1 MACNRPEYD
10 RPWRFDPRDM
20 AVMAGWLAGA
30 ARRGYDAV
38 LGVCDDGTE
47 WVGVA
52 PPQLQPGGLWQIIPT
67 PRESGFVVLDQ
78 HGQPCFHSP
87 GIRAV
92 LHFVAPLPPG
102 TPEPQL
108 IHGGRVPSVLAGGDL
123 DPDWPDGTLDGEAT
137 APCRPTLH

>member
-1 MACNRPEYD
+1 MDSPTG
-10 RPWRFDPRDM
+10 RFGFGTDSHGRMPKGCGT
-20 AVMAGWLAGA
+20 VA

-52 PPQLQPGGLWQIIPT
+52 PPQVRPGDLWQIIPT
-67 PRESGFVVLDQ
+67 PSEGGFVVLDR
-78 HGQPCFHSP
+78 HGQPCFQSS

-102 TPEPQL
+102 TPEPRS
-108 IHGGRVPSVLAGGDL
+108 IPGERVPSIMPGD
-123 DPDWPDGTLDGEAT
+123 DPDQDFGEELSASGE
-137 APCRPTLH
+137 PTLH

>member
-1 MACNRPEYD
+1 MVRNRPELF

-20 AVMAGWLAGA
+20 AVMAGWLAVA

-52 PPQLQPGGLWQIIPT
+52 PPQLRPGDLWQIIPS
-67 PRESGFVVLDQ
+67 PGEGGFVVLDR
-78 HGQPCFHSP
+78 HGQPCFQSS

-102 TPEPQL
+102 TPEPRL
-108 IHGGRVPSVLAGGDL
+108 IPGERVPSITPVDEASQDF
-123 DPDWPDGTLDGEAT
+123 GED
-137 APCRPTLH
+137 APAPHEPTVH

>member
-1 MACNRPEYD
+1 MVRNRPELF

-20 AVMAGWLAGA
+20 AVMAGWLAVA

-52 PPQLQPGGLWQIIPT
+52 PPELRPGDLWQIIPS
-67 PRESGFVVLDQ
+67 PSEGGFVVLDR
-78 HGQPCFHSP
+78 HGQPCFQSS

-102 TPEPQL
+102 TPEPRL
-108 IHGGRVPSVLAGGDL
+108 IPGERVPSIMPGDESGQ
-123 DPDWPDGTLDGEAT
+123 DFGEQLPA
-137 APCRPTLH
+137 RREPTVH

>member
-1 MACNRPEYD
+1 MVRNRPELF

-20 AVMAGWLAGA
+20 AVMAGWLAVA

-52 PPQLQPGGLWQIIPT
+52 PPELRPGDLWQIIPS
-67 PRESGFVVLDQ
+67 PSEGGFVVLDR
-78 HGQPCFHSP
+78 HGQPCFQST

-92 LHFVAPLPPG
+92 LRFVAPLPPG
-102 TPEPQL
+102 TPEPRL
-108 IHGGRVPSVLAGGDL
+108 IPGERVPSIMPSDESGQDF
-123 DPDWPDGTLDGEAT
+123 GEELSAQ
-137 APCRPTLH
+137 REPTVH

>member
-1 MACNRPEYD
+1 MVCNRQEFF

-30 ARRGYDAV
+30 ACRGYDAV

-52 PPQLQPGGLWQIIPT
+52 PPQVRPGDLWQIIPSPT
-67 PRESGFVVLDQ
+67 EGGFVVLDQ
-78 HGQPCFHSP
+78 HGEPCFQSS

-102 TPEPQL
+102 VPEPRL
-108 IHGGRVPSVLAGGDL
+108 IPGGRVPSILPDDGPDHEPGDG
-123 DPDWPDGTLDGEAT
+123 PP
-137 APCRPTLH
+137 APREPTVH

>member
-1 MACNRPEYD
+1 MVRSRPELF

-20 AVMAGWLAGA
+20 AVMAGWLAVA

-52 PPQLQPGGLWQIIPT
+52 PPELRPGDLWQILPS
-67 PRESGFVVLDQ
+67 PSEGGFVVLDRY
-78 HGQPCFHSP
+78 GQPCFQSS

-102 TPEPQL
+102 TPEPRL
-108 IHGGRVPSVLAGGDL
+108 IPGGRVPSIMPGNESGQDF
-123 DPDWPDGTLDGEAT
+123 GEEL
-137 APCRPTLH
+137 PVPREPTVH

>member
-1 MACNRPEYD
+1 MVRNRPELF

-20 AVMAGWLAGA
+20 AVMAGWLAVA

-52 PPQLQPGGLWQIIPT
+52 PPQLRPGDLWQIIPS
-67 PRESGFVVLDQ
+67 PSEGVFVVLDR
-78 HGQPCFHSP
+78 HGQPCFQSS

-102 TPEPQL
+102 TPEPRL
-108 IHGGRVPSVLAGGDL
+108 VPGERVPSIMAGDASGQ
-123 DPDWPDGTLDGEAT
+123 DGGEELPAS
-137 APCRPTLH
+137 REPTVH

>member
-1 MACNRPEYD
+1 MVRSRPELF

-20 AVMAGWLAGA
+20 AVMAGWLAVA

-52 PPQLQPGGLWQIIPT
+52 PPELRPGELWQIIPS
-67 PRESGFVVLDQ
+67 PSDGGFVVLDQ
-78 HGQPCFHSP
+78 HGQPRFHAT

-102 TPEPQL
+102 TPEPRL
-108 IHGGRVPSVLAGGDL
+108 IPGERVPSITPGDESGQDFGE
-123 DPDWPDGTLDGEAT
+123 DPC
-137 APCRPTLH
+137 APREPTVH

>member
-1 MACNRPEYD
+1 MVGRHPELD

-20 AVMAGWLAGA
+20 AVMAGWLAVA

-52 PPQLQPGGLWQIIPT
+52 PPQLRPGDLWQIIPS
-67 PRESGFVVLDQ
+67 PSEGGFVVLDQ
-78 HGQPCFHSP
+78 HGQPCFQSP

-102 TPEPQL
+102 TPEPRL
-108 IHGGRVPSVLAGGDL
+108 IPGGRVPSILAGDDL
-123 DPDWPDGTLDGEAT
+123 DQDWPNRTWDEAPP
-137 APCRPTLH
+137 APREPTLH

>member
-1 MACNRPEYD
+1 MVRD
-10 RPWRFDPRDM
+10 RSKLSCPWRFDPRDM
-20 AVMAGWLAGA
+20 AVMAGWLAVA

-52 PPQLQPGGLWQIIPT
+52 PPQRQPGELWQIIPS
-67 PRESGFVVLDQ
+67 PSEGGFVVLDR
-78 HGQPCFHSP
+78 HGEPCFQSS

-102 TPEPQL
+102 TPEPWMTP
-108 IHGGRVPSVLAGGDL
+108 GARVPSVTPGDSF
-123 DPDWPDGTLDGEAT
+123 DQDFDEA
-137 APCRPTLH
+137 CGPTVH

>member
-1 MACNRPEYD
+1 MVCNRPELF
-10 RPWRFDPRDM
+10 RPWRFDPGDM
-20 AVMAGWLAGA
+20 AVMAGWLAVA

-52 PPQLQPGGLWQIIPT
+52 PPQLRPGDLWQIIPN
-67 PRESGFVVLDQ
+67 PSEGGFVVLDRQ
-78 HGQPCFHSP
+78 GQPCFQAT

-102 TPEPQL
+102 TPEPRL
-108 IHGGRVPSVLAGGDL
+108 IAGERVPSVMSGDES
-123 DPDWPDGTLDGEAT
+123 DQDFGKGPS
-137 APCRPTLH
+137 APREPTVH